1 MSKPKY
7 CSWDV
12 RDLASDYNWEEVS
25 DERDT
30 THLTFQNKSS
40 QSNISLSINMIT
52 GHLSVHLLHSDD
64 DRTLVHSELCTDFS
78 DVEKNFN
85 QSEQKTFQLVNEKE
99 RDSKNILKLDKCMK
113 PLVTNNDE
121 SDEFSKM
128 KSLLQSWDSE
138 EHE

>member
-64 DRTLVHSELCTDFS
+64 DRTLVHSELCADFS
-78 DVEKNFN
+78 DVERNFN
-85 QSEQKTFQLVNEKE
+85 QSEQNIFQLVNEKE

-113 PLVTNNDE
+113 PSVTNNDE